1 MALFA
6 THKDIKF
13 GVGDII
19 SLHLQSQ
26 EIGKRQVIVEGQV
39 LGIKGEAENKSFL
52 LRRIG
57 VGNIGVEYI
66 FPLFSPLILKVEVK
80 KRAGEGIRRAKLYF
94 LRGQPKA
101 VIDKIVHRF
110 SRKGKGQTLTKRKFK
125 TKRKKAV
132 SRKRSKK

>member
-13 GVGDII
+13 GVGDIV

-26 EIGKRQVIVEGQV
+26 ETGKRQAIVEGQV
-39 LGIKGEAENKSFL
+39 LGIKGEAENKSFI

-57 VGNIGVEYI
+57 AGSIGVEYI
-66 FPLFSPLILKVEVK
+66 FPLYSPLILKVEVK
-80 KRAGEGIRRAKLYF
+80 KRAGEGVRRAKLYF

-101 VIDKIVHRF
+101 AIDKIVHRF
-110 SRKGKGQTLTKRKFK
+110 SRKGKGQTVAKRKSK

-132 SRKRSKK
+132 SRKRSKI